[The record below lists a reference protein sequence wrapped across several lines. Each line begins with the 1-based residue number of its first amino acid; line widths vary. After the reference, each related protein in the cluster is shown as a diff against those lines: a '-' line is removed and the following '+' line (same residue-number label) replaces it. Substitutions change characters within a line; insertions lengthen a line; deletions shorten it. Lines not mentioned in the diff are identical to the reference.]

1 MRKDNDIEQ
10 PKPNIKVSSKILPFG
25 SISVEII
32 GLPVSIEETKSDNL
46 EYERPLTTGILNGEL
61 LFHYQSEET
70 YIALEN
76 A

>member
-32 GLPVSIEETKSDNL
+32 GLPISVEEKKSDSL
-46 EYERPLTTGILNGEL
+46 EYARPFTTGILNGES

-70 YIALEN
+70 YISL
-76 A
+76 